1 MIKNTIHQIILF
13 IITAFLIFKTGKLVF
28 ALNDLNSFKDFAIVM
43 IFFISLIFFINYLAK
58 LMSKFRKIF
67 SF

>member
-13 IITAFLIFKTGKLVF
+13 IITAFLIFKTGKLVVE
-28 ALNDLNSFKDFAIVM
+28 LNDLNSFKDFAVVM

-58 LMSKFRKIF
+58 LMSKVREIF

>member
-1 MIKNTIHQIILF
+1 MLKNTIHQIILF
-13 IITAFLIFKTGKLVF
+13 IITAFLIFKTGKLVI
-28 ALNDLNSFKDFAIVM
+28 ALNDLNSFKDLAIVM

-58 LMSKFRKIF
+58 LMSKFRKMF

>member
-13 IITAFLIFKTGKLVF
+13 IITAFLIFKTGKLVL
-28 ALNDLNSFKDFAIVM
+28 ALNALNSFKDFAVVM

-58 LMSKFRKIF
+58 LMSKVREIF